1 MPLTASLALWYLSLH
16 LCNPLSAF
24 LSGGNSVPTKTICRI
39 GSDVDLLSRVQL
51 EEVLRHLE
59 TQGCKAT
66 ADFVIPSESQRLKD
80 SRAQPNSPT
89 RVALLLNGLLEDE
102 YDALVLDASSV
113 PSPLPAGLTIG
124 AVAPRLTPCDA
135 LICRDEVILDELA
148 EHAVLA
154 ANGASRE
161 AQMLYYRPDL
171 KIVHAKGSLDS
182 LIQKVNSA
190 KIDAAVVAAADME
203 RLGKQ
208 EYVVELLTN
217 AVCVPPAGQGALA
230 VLVLSEGEPFKEC
243 VHKINDVA
251 TYTELAAEWA
261 FLDRL
266 GLDGSH
272 PAGVLASTEGKV
284 IEMEG
289 VLASPDGREK
299 IHFMAKGLIGQER
312 DLGRTLAEEILAAG
326 GSEIL
331 QELHLF

>member
-1 MPLTASLALWYLSLH
+1 M
-16 LCNPLSAF
+16 
-24 LSGGNSVPTKTICRI
+24 PTKTTCRI

-51 EEVLRHLE
+51 EEVLRLLE
-59 TQGCKAT
+59 SQGCKGT
-66 ADFVIPSESQRLKD
+66 FDFVISEESQRLKD

-89 RVALLLNGLLEDE
+89 RVALLMNGLLEDS
-102 YDALVLDASSV
+102 YDALVLDAAAMTSRF
-113 PSPLPAGLTIG
+113 PSGLTVG
-124 AVAPRLTPCDA
+124 AITPRLTPCDA

-154 ANGASRE
+154 ANGARRE

-182 LIQKVNSA
+182 LIQKVQGA

-217 AVCVPPAGQGALA
+217 SVCVPAAGQGALA
-230 VLVLSEGEPFKEC
+230 VLVLSEAVPLKERI
-243 VHKINDVA
+243 HKINDAA
-251 TYTELAAEWA
+251 TRTEVGAEWA

-266 GLDGSH
+266 GLNGSH
-272 PAGVLASTEGKV
+272 PVGVLASTEGKV
-284 IEMEG
+284 VEMEG
-289 VLASPDGREK
+289 VLASPDGRER
-299 IHFMAKGLIGQER
+299 IHFMAKGLIGQEK

-326 GSEIL
+326 GKEIL
-331 QELHLF
+331 QELHLY